1 MYLTFREYFQK
12 YFREVFPG
20 NIFRNISWEFL
31 LTLVNLELTLR
42 FGWSLN
48 HEKIPRRARDY
59 ARGNFT
65 SLCELILARCHSR
78 GLPVNMTREY
88 LVISSSTNP
97 GVTSWFHLG
106 KISSNSSE
114 NIQIFPW
121 YSRDLVCWVIASMC
135 GDRQKWKLKTIFS
148 CNHGKT
154 EQNRFKCVN
163 LNL

>member
-1 MYLTFREYFQK
+1 MYCTFREYFQK

-65 SLCELILARCHSR
+65 SLCELILAGCHSL
-78 GLPVNMTREY
+78 GLPVNMTWEN

-121 YSRDLVCWVIASMC
+121 YSRDLVCWVTILLYLGSEN
-135 GDRQKWKLKTIFS
+135 DLRSQREVLKS
-148 CNHGKT
+148 
-154 EQNRFKCVN
+154 V
-163 LNL
+163 

>member
-121 YSRDLVCWVIASMC
+121 YSRDLVCWVRTS
-135 GDRQKWKLKTIFS
+135 KLKVETYQTLTTHF
-148 CNHGKT
+148 
-154 EQNRFKCVN
+154 
-163 LNL
+163 